1 MRQAPKPEKCKSCHM
16 RNSLMGF
23 TLQILLF
30 DSFFGVFFHKDKNIG
45 KQNKRIQLNTMLMGE
60 FHWECCH
67 RKWWL
72 SLIRMGKIIFNPPIL
87 GHSSGIFRFFLWVV
101 FWMFKKKKHLEMS
114 WWGRSTLTPHE
125 APMGGAH
132 SNAKASISN
141 SYGEE
146 TF

>member
-1 MRQAPKPEKCKSCHM
+1 MRQTPKPEKCKSCHM

-30 DSFFGVFFHKDKNIG
+30 DSFFGVFFHKDPNIL
-45 KQNKRIQLNTMLMGE
+45 KQNKQIQLNTMLMGE
-60 FHWECCH
+60 FHWEFRH

-72 SLIRMGKIIFNPPIL
+72 SLIRMGKKFSIHLYWVIQVACFV
-87 GHSSGIFRFFLWVV
+87 FFLWVV
-101 FWMFKKKKHLEMS
+101 FWMFKKKHLEMS